1 MPSVPGL
8 LRRLQMHSVMINADR
23 CPDDVRLSDLEPLF
37 VRKVCGHRSVRPLCD
52 DTRAPAS
59 KGTGHE
65 TPSLPPLPRPT
76 APLVEMAKAAEAVQ
90 DGRICIELIN
100 PPILDTRR
108 GRSTLGNECGPR
120 LVDS

>member
-1 MPSVPGL
+1 MQTAVRMMSACLILSPCSCARYAAIAQSGRCVTIHERQQAREQAMK
-8 LRRLQMHSVMINADR
+8 LRRY
-23 CPDDVRLSDLEPLF
+23 
-37 VRKVCGHRSVRPLCD
+37 
-52 DTRAPAS
+52 
-59 KGTGHE
+59 
-65 TPSLPPLPRPT
+65 PPLPRPT

-108 GRSTLGNECGPR
+108 GRSTLGNECGPP